1 MEELFCWTTW
11 RTWRWVRRVYRRS
24 TWYGC
29 QTITNELLS
38 ASTLICLLVLIV
50 SCFAA
55 NTTVRAGDV
64 LQYFYFCCMITRSFL
79 LSYWMYR

>member
-1 MEELFCWTTW
+1 M
-11 RTWRWVRRVYRRS
+11 
-24 TWYGC
+24 
-29 QTITNELLS
+29 NELLS

-64 LQYFYFCCMITRSFL
+64 LQYFYFLLYDHTVISAFILDVPLVAYIGRWMPSGHIVSFESIEHLSL
-79 LSYWMYR
+79 LEIV